1 MDWKQRTKL
10 MLGNSTVERL
20 EKASVLVVGLGGVGG
35 IAAEMICRAGI
46 GKMTIVDCDTVNE
59 TNINRQIIALHST
72 LNRPK
77 AEVLAERLLDINPN
91 LKLTVK
97 NELLESGNTEKLLDE
112 NHFDFVVDAID
123 TLSPKVF
130 LIKSCIKR
138 GIKIVSSMGA
148 GAKIDPTKV
157 KIADISKTEYCALAK
172 SVRQR
177 LGKFGIKKGL
187 PVVFS
192 TESAKKEAVVETDE
206 QYKKSITGTISYLPN
221 VFGCFLA
228 SYVVREISDSK
239 FQISNSENLK
249 TI

>member
-1 MDWKQRTKL
+1 
-10 MLGNSTVERL
+10 MLGNSAVERL
-20 EKASVLVVGLGGVGG
+20 AEASVLVVGLGGVGG
-35 IAAEMICRAGI
+35 IASEMICRAGI

-77 AEVLAERLLDINPN
+77 SEVLAERLLDINPN
-91 LKLTVK
+91 LKLTVR
-97 NELLESGNTEKLLDE
+97 NELLESENTEKLLDE
-112 NHFDFVVDAID
+112 NEFDFVVDAID

-130 LIKSCIKR
+130 LIKSCVER

-148 GAKIDPTKV
+148 GAKIDPTQV

-177 LGKFGIKKGL
+177 LKKLGIKKGV
-187 PVVFS
+187 PVVFT
-192 TESAKKEAVVETDE
+192 TESPKKEAVIETNE
-206 QYKKSITGTISYLPN
+206 QYKKSITGTISYMPN

-228 SYVVREISDSK
+228 SYVIQK
-239 FQISNSENLK
+239 LSE
-249 TI
+249 TVSY